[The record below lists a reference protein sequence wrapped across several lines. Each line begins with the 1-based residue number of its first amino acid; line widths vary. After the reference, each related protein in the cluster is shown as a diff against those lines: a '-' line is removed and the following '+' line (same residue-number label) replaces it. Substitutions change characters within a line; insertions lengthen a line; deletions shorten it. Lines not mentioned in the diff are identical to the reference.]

1 MRQPTR
7 SRTYGRTGLKCQ
19 NGWHALCGMAPTLWS
34 SNRHVDRR
42 GNIARRERLCLWVLC
57 VVSAGRYALFKN
69 SIECTVDVHETRVIG
84 IRGVWAGAA
93 PRGRAR
99 ARIVDRERWGWTS
112 APSGG
117 VAAPVDVVL
126 DPALVRTRH
135 APRPR
140 GVDASVRPGP
150 RTPPDITRPVK
161 VSLSVESVRLTD
173 NILYSK
179 CLLVI
184 SFKTLHQ
191 RFHHA
196 LER

>member
-1 MRQPTR
+1 MYLHAAANG

-34 SNRHVDRR
+34 SIRHVDRR

-57 VVSAGRYALFKN
+57 VVSAGRYALFTKF
-69 SIECTVDVHETRVIG
+69 DRVHCRRTRDARNRYSWCLG
-84 IRGVWAGAA
+84 
-93 PRGRAR
+93 GRRAAR
-99 ARIVDRERWGWTS
+99 AREDRETGVDERPKPRRCGSGRRRSGPGTGP
-112 APSGG
+112 AP
-117 VAAPVDVVL
+117 A
-126 DPALVRTRH
+126 T
-135 APRPR
+135 PR
-140 GVDASVRPGP
+140 GVDARASVRPGP

-161 VSLSVESVRLTD
+161 VLSVESVRLTD

>member
-1 MRQPTR
+1 MYLHAAANG

-34 SNRHVDRR
+34 SIRHVDQH

-57 VVSAGRYALFKN
+57 DACRRVPGRYALFTKFDRVH
-69 SIECTVDVHETRVIG
+69 CTRETRN
-84 IRGVWAGAA
+84 RYSWCRAGAA
-93 PRGRAR
+93 PAGARGQRPDKTSSRDVPAPSPDPRPAGSYRLSRGRP
-99 ARIVDRERWGWTS
+99 TT
-112 APSGG
+112 PSHRRGYAVLIGG
-117 VAAPVDVVL
+117 
-126 DPALVRTRH
+126 
-135 APRPR
+135 
-140 GVDASVRPGP
+140 
-150 RTPPDITRPVK
+150 
-161 VSLSVESVRLTD
+161 RLTESAD

-179 CLLVI
+179 CLLLI

>member
-1 MRQPTR
+1 MYLHAAANG

-34 SNRHVDRR
+34 SIRHVDQH

-57 VVSAGRYALFKN
+57 DACRRVPGRYALFTKFDRVH
-69 SIECTVDVHETRVIG
+69 CTRETRN
-84 IRGVWAGAA
+84 RYSWCWAGAA
-93 PRGRAR
+93 PAGARGQRP
-99 ARIVDRERWGWTS
+99 DKTSSRERD
-112 APSGG
+112 
-117 VAAPVDVVL
+117 VAAPVDVFWTA
-126 DPALVRTRH
+126 PWSRHLVRI
-135 APRPR
+135 R
-140 GVDASVRPGP
+140 GRRARIASRADGT
-150 RTPPDITRPVK
+150 TPSHRRGYAVLIGG
-161 VSLSVESVRLTD
+161 RLTESAD

-179 CLLVI
+179 CLLLI

>member
-1 MRQPTR
+1 MYLHAAANG

-34 SNRHVDRR
+34 SIRHVDKH

-57 VVSAGRYALFKN
+57 DACRRVPGRYALFTKFDRVH
-69 SIECTVDVHETRVIG
+69 CTRETRN
-84 IRGVWAGAA
+84 RYSWCWAGAA
-93 PRGRAR
+93 PAGARGQRP
-99 ARIVDRERWGWTS
+99 DKTS
-112 APSGG
+112 SRD
-117 VAAPVDVVL
+117 VAAPVDVFWTA
-126 DPALVRTRH
+126 PWSRHLVRI
-135 APRPR
+135 R
-140 GVDASVRPGP
+140 GRRARIASRADGT
-150 RTPPDITRPVK
+150 TPSHRRGYAVLIGG
-161 VSLSVESVRLTD
+161 RLTESAD

-179 CLLVI
+179 CLLLI

>member
-1 MRQPTR
+1 MYLHAAANG

-34 SNRHVDRR
+34 SIRHVDQH

-57 VVSAGRYALFKN
+57 VVSAGRYALFTKFDRVH
-69 SIECTVDVHETRVIG
+69 CTRETRN
-84 IRGVWAGAA
+84 RYSWCWAGAA
-93 PRGRAR
+93 PAGARGQRP
-99 ARIVDRERWGWTS
+99 DKTS
-112 APSGG
+112 SRD
-117 VAAPVDVVL
+117 VAAPVDVFWTA
-126 DPALVRTRH
+126 PWSRHLVRI
-135 APRPR
+135 R
-140 GVDASVRPGP
+140 GRRARGIASRADGT
-150 RTPPDITRPVK
+150 TPSHRRGYAVLIGG
-161 VSLSVESVRLTD
+161 RLTESAD

-179 CLLVI
+179 CLLLI